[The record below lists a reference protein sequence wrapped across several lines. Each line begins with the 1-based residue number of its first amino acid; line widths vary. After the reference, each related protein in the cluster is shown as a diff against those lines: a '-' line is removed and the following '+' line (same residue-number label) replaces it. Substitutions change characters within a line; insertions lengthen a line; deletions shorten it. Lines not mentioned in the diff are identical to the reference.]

1 MQAQR
6 PLGAPIAE
14 LGRDEGKLETKCC
27 DCFSQSSVRLQL
39 SVGDCEKVRRVL
51 LFNPIQFILGPD
63 FLARYEKSLMTWV
76 QVCYY
81 LIAFP

>member
-1 MQAQR
+1 MQGR
-6 PLGAPIAE
+6 CLFGALIAI

-27 DCFSQSSVRLQL
+27 DCFYQSSVKLQL
-39 SVGDCEKVRRVL
+39 SVGDYEKVRWVL

-63 FLARYEKSLMTWV
+63 FLAWHEKSLMTLV